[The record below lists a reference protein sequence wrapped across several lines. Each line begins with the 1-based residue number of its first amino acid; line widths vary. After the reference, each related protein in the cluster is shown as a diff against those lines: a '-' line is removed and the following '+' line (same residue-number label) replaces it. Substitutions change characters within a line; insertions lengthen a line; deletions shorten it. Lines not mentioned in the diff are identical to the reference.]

1 MNKKMTNIS
10 AWNDIVVVA
19 AIDCADDDNNPICRE
34 YEIMHYPM
42 LKYFSVNAHP
52 PSLGL
57 VIEKGDNT
65 DSVRHNL
72 ISRLETEQQ
81 EGRGSTWPN
90 ITPYRYIINFPQ
102 LFPRLLIPTELQKK
116 ILFIAGTLK

>member
-1 MNKKMTNIS
+1 
-10 AWNDIVVVA
+10 
-19 AIDCADDDNNPICRE
+19 
-34 YEIMHYPM
+34 MHYPM

-57 VIEKGDNT
+57 VIEKGDSI

-72 ISRLETEQQ
+72 VNRLETEQQ

-90 ITPYRYIINFPQ
+90 ITPYRYIVNLPQ
-102 LFPRLLIPTELQKK
+102 PFPRFLVTTALQKNNLLQK
-116 ILFIAGTLK
+116 RRNNGHMEDNIQ